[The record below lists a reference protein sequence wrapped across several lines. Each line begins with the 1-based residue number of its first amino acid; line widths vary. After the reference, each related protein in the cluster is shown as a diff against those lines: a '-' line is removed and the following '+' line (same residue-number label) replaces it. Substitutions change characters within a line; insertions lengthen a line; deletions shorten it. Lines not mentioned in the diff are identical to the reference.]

1 MKPVVLGLQGTVDY
15 LVEWDGETIDA
26 LVEEHV
32 VGPAELAEPGPVVD
46 ERSLLVT
53 LLSFL
58 ASGRGGE
65 RHAASSEVVER
76 FASRFRAEVALGG
89 TSVRAALLLRRLG
102 IPSLLHLVSHDETV
116 RRLLPAEC
124 GYISSAT
131 EDTLDPHLIV
141 QFREGDAARIGEVGI
156 VAPSANRV
164 IVADDPPASE
174 LRLAPE
180 LGDRVASAGVFLV
193 SGFNTIQDEGLLRRR
208 LGEIRDVISRI
219 PEDGI
224 VVYEDAGFHDQ
235 GFAPLVS
242 DALADVVDVFG
253 MNEDELEARVGR
265 PLDLLDPG
273 DVAAAV
279 ERMAAELGHPTL
291 VVHTRRWTLVAG
303 ERSGAFAAAAAAG
316 NAAAGARY
324 VYGDDIGEEHIARI
338 AVRRRQPEALAFAVE
353 LERRL
358 GGDAVCLPAFD
369 LHPDRPTT
377 IGLGDTFVGGFVA
390 ELARSGDC

>member
-1 MKPVVLGLQGTVDY
+1 MRPVVLGLQGTVDY
-15 LVEWDGETIDA
+15 LIEWDGATIEA
-26 LVEEHV
+26 LADEYAVA
-32 VGPAELAEPGPVVD
+32 VGELAAPGSVVD

-76 FASRFRAEVALGG
+76 FAARFRTEVALGG

-102 IPSLLHLVSHDETV
+102 VPSLLHLVSRDDTV

-124 GYISSAT
+124 ASISSAT

-141 QFREGDAARIGEVGI
+141 QYREGDGARIGEVAI

-164 IVADDPPASE
+164 IVADDPPASA

-180 LGDRVASAGVFLV
+180 LGDRVAEAGVFLV
-193 SGFNTIQDEGLLRRR
+193 SGFNTIQDEGVLRER
-208 LGEIRDVISRI
+208 LREIREVIARM
-219 PEDGI
+219 PEGGV

-235 GFAPLVS
+235 RFAPLVS
-242 DALADVVDVFG
+242 RALADVVDVFG
-253 MNEDELEARVGR
+253 MNEDELQARRGR
-265 PLDLLDPG
+265 TLDLLDVSA
-273 DVAAAV
+273 VAAAV
-279 ERMAAELGHPTL
+279 EEMKAELGQATL
-291 VVHTRRWTLVAG
+291 VVHTRHWTVVAG
-303 ERSGAFAAAAAAG
+303 ERAASFAAAADAG

-324 VYGDDIGEEHIARI
+324 LYGDDIGDAHVSSVAARE
-338 AVRRRQPEALAFAVE
+338 RQPAARAFAAE

-358 GGDAVCLPAFD
+358 GRRARCLPAFD

-377 IGLGDTFVGGFVA
+377 IGLGDTFVGGFIA
-390 ELARSGDC
+390 ELAREDAP